1 MEVVGSTEQV
11 NVVVV
16 VQVDRA
22 ADYNLNDD
30 NWRTTPR
37 FYITKGSDRRKITSQ
52 LLKDLGPTNT
62 GDSRFVSDF
71 IRETVADY
79 PAQRSGTC
87 WCCGIMGAGFTRLW
101 PIRPPPKGSRV
112 TELRTGVRV
121 ISEIRS
127 SPSGQDS
134 D

>member
-30 NWRTTPR
+30 NWRTTRR

-79 PAQRSGTC
+79 PAQRYMLVLWNHGSGFYSTL
-87 WCCGIMGAGFTRLW
+87 ANQAA
-101 PIRPPPKGSRV
+101 
-112 TELRTGVRV
+112 
-121 ISEIRS
+121 SERQS
-127 SPSGQDS
+127 SN
-134 D
+134 